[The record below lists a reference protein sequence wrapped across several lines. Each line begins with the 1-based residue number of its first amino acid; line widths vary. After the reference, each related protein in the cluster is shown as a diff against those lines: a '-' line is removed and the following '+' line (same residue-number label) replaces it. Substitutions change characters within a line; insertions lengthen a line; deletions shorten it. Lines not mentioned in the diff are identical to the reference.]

1 MIQNARLLADCRK
14 GRRPSLGEAATIG
27 RVGGGPGEYKQPDGL
42 FALPGDST
50 LLVDLGNA
58 RMTVLAPDLSFGA
71 TYPLAQRGERG
82 FLIMLPRAVDDQGRV
97 YFQVRGGFQGIPD
110 SAAVGRYNRETSR
123 IDTLAMVKLQDY
135 KSSESGG
142 GNRREQMIMP
152 VPLTRQDG
160 WSASW
165 DGRVA
170 IVRSNDYHVEWIQP
184 DGSVVRGSAVEFQ
197 PLRVTDEDKEEW
209 IEGLGNGIS
218 MEMMNA
224 NGQMTLSMSRGGRS
238 FEGSASNFDW
248 PDTKPAFRGE
258 AVYVGTTGDAWVQRY
273 GPAGSPST
281 FDIFSP
287 DGSLTK
293 RVVLPEGRR
302 LVGFGD
308 GVVYLA
314 WADEFDLRT
323 LERYSL

>member
-1 MIQNARLLADCRK
+1 
-14 GRRPSLGEAATIG
+14 
-27 RVGGGPGEYKQPDGL
+27 
-42 FALPGDST
+42 
-50 LLVDLGNA
+50 
-58 RMTVLAPDLSFGA
+58 MTVLAPDLSFGA

-142 GNRREQMIMP
+142 GNRREQMVMP

-184 DGSVVRGSAVEFQ
+184 DGSVVRGSAVSAISHAMSLARVHGCDSTGSTN
-197 PLRVTDEDKEEW
+197 LRAESLDRVLLE
-209 IEGLGNGIS
+209 I
-218 MEMMNA
+218 
-224 NGQMTLSMSRGGRS
+224 
-238 FEGSASNFDW
+238 
-248 PDTKPAFRGE
+248 PA
-258 AVYVGTTGDAWVQRY
+258 W
-273 GPAGSPST
+273 
-281 FDIFSP
+281 
-287 DGSLTK
+287 
-293 RVVLPEGRR
+293 
-302 LVGFGD
+302 
-308 GVVYLA
+308 
-314 WADEFDLRT
+314 
-323 LERYSL
+323 